1 MSSEVLVLIL
11 ALIGFGMMIG
21 WIAQL
26 ILGMGTRP
34 NGQSLAAGLIGSF
47 VGGLLGSLIGGD
59 GLALRPSGI
68 IGSLVGA
75 IVVLLIWNAYT
86 ASQKKKLAVSK
97 EDLRSGN
104 PQKRAN
110 PGAKK

>member
-1 MSSEVLVLIL
+1 MLIL

-26 ILGMGTRP
+26 ILGMGARP

-59 GLALRPSGI
+59 GLAIRPSGI

-75 IVVLLIWNAYT
+75 IIVLLIWNAYT

-110 PGAKK
+110 PRTKK